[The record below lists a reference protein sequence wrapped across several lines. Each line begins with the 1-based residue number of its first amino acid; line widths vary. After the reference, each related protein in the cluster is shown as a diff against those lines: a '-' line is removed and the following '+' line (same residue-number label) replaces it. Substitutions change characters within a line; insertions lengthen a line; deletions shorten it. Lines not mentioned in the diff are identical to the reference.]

1 MPAGLFIQ
9 LLRRNGEI
17 AFTLLQR
24 LSGIVRK
31 GNAQVIEVSSVAATS
46 RVYVELLKRA
56 EQDTTVPDLCV
67 IKPLPPIRELAS
79 AAGTTRELVSN
90 ALNQLY
96 PSGLIRRKGN
106 YLYVMDRSALEDLIK
121 ASNQANS
128 DRL

>member
-1 MPAGLFIQ
+1 M
-9 LLRRNGEI
+9 
-17 AFTLLQR
+17 
-24 LSGIVRK
+24 
-31 GNAQVIEVSSVAATS
+31 SSVAATS

-56 EQDTTVPDLCV
+56 EQDTTVPDLWV

-106 YLYVMDRSALEDLIK
+106 YLVSPGPPTAPYLRNWLVPRPPRGSEH
-121 ASNQANS
+121 
-128 DRL
+128 